1 MTQVGTIYGEAL
13 YDLAKSEDLCDHV
26 LQELSALSQSFRQE
40 PEFLRLLAAHNLPKQ
55 ERCAILDACFR
66 GKCHIY
72 VLNFL
77 KILTEKGY
85 PRHFSDCC
93 DAYQHRYD
101 LDHGILPVTAVT
113 AFPLNKTQSTKLTEK
128 LGSITGKTI
137 RLENRVDPACLG
149 GIRLDYDGKRL
160 DDTVAHR
167 LDSIRTKL
175 KSTML

>member
-1 MTQVGTIYGEAL
+1 MTQVGTVYGEAL
-13 YDLAKSEDLCDHV
+13 YELAKSEALEESI
-26 LQELSALSQSFRQE
+26 LSELSALAQSFHQE
-40 PEFLRLLAAHNLPKQ
+40 PDFLRLLAAHNISKQ
-55 ERCAILDACFR
+55 ERCAILDNCFR

-85 PRHFSDCC
+85 PRHFQHCC

-113 AFPLNKTQSTKLTEK
+113 AIPLNQTQSAKLSKK

-137 RLENRVDPACLG
+137 RLENRVDPDCLG

-160 DDTVAHR
+160 DDTVVHR
-167 LDSIRTKL
+167 LNSIRTRL